1 MGRKIQL
8 QYKWQ
13 MTEKVRLFLFLN
25 FFFILIFFYKHYKI
39 CIEAS
44 LINIVF
50 GKGPIFSLSL
60 SPFFSLLM
68 KLCQAKK
75 KKKKTLPGLEH
86 SQVVWVMESST
97 EKKEEEKGKKNAL
110 MILCQDGYYNSFSAK
125 PALKKKSTLFDK
137 DLNVHIELVNRNRD
151 HCLTVS
157 WKVSRLVN
165 TVTKRFC
172 LVDVYIICS
181 DWVKNDY
188 IGFTGRLLSVLF
200 SVK

>member
-13 MTEKVRLFLFLN
+13 MTEKVRLFLFLKI
-25 FFFILIFFYKHYKI
+25 FFILIFFYKHYKI

-125 PALKKKSTLFDK
+125 PALKKKEHFVWQGFKCSYRACKQKQRPLLDGVVESQQTCQ
-137 DLNVHIELVNRNRD
+137 
-151 HCLTVS
+151 HC
-157 WKVSRLVN
+157 
-165 TVTKRFC
+165 
-172 LVDVYIICS
+172 D
-181 DWVKNDY
+181 
-188 IGFTGRLLSVLF
+188 
-200 SVK
+200 